1 MASSSF
7 DVDLILEVVLRGGS
21 DLEDKESWEVCFED
35 QTWIIADYLLSTDQA
50 NDLESL
56 NSFHRWAVSRKNRS
70 DLKRHEVPSRL
81 PHNEDPEVRKNF
93 KLNSFIV

>member
-21 DLEDKESWEVCFED
+21 DLKDKESWEVCFDD

-56 NSFHRWAVSRKNRS
+56 NDVLSQVGSFAEKS
-70 DLKRHEVPSRL
+70 
-81 PHNEDPEVRKNF
+81 VRP
-93 KLNSFIV
+93 